1 MDGLGLVL
9 LPLGGV
15 GADDLSG
22 RLGED
27 TDCHEQD
34 ETSVCGGVSTKE
46 WVKCVFVYAKY
57 YDKYTNHDDSN

>member
-15 GADDLSG
+15 GADDLGG

-27 TDCHEQD
+27 RDCHEQD
-34 ETSVCGGVSTKE
+34 EASVCGGVSTKE
-46 WVKCVFVYAKY
+46 
-57 YDKYTNHDDSN
+57 